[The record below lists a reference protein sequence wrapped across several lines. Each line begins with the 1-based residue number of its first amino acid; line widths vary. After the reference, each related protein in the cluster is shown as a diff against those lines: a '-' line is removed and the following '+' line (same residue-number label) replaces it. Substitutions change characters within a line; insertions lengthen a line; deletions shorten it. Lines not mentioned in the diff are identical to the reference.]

1 MAESSNNPVDALL
14 GLIQSQLLDVNTC
27 IPATIVSY
35 ADGVARVA
43 PTGKKRFADG
53 DALDYP
59 IIPNVR
65 VCWPSFAGGLAG
77 IRGPVREGDPCLLVF
92 SQQAV
97 DGSDDR
103 RMFDL
108 QDAYAVMCNI
118 GTVGKSDSVNDNDM
132 TMYFGPAYI
141 RLTEEGALLINAPA
155 GTTMHTTTL
164 QMNAS
169 GGTTI
174 NTPNTTHTGNVKT
187 DGNTAIDGTT
197 LSKGTITG
205 QGGMG
210 ITGSGGGGATVA
222 ITGTLVHTSGTLSS
236 NGIVLD
242 SHTHS
247 GVQPGPGST
256 GGPQ

>member
-27 IPATIVSY
+27 LPATIVSY
-35 ADGVARVA
+35 ENGIARVS

-65 VCWPSFAGGLAG
+65 ICWPSFSGGMAG
-77 IRGPVREGDPCLLVF
+77 IKGPVKKGDSCLLVF

-108 QDAYAVMCNI
+108 QDAYAIMCNI
-118 GTVGKSDSVNDNDM
+118 GTAGKSDSINNADM

-141 RLTEEGALLINAPA
+141 RLTEGGELMINAP
-155 GTTMHTTTL
+155 
-164 QMNAS
+164 

-174 NTPNTTHTGNVKT
+174 KTPSTHNTGTLTT
-187 DGNTAIDGTT
+187 DGLLTYKDGMTGT
-197 LSKGTITG
+197 GGGAGTNITGTIT
-205 QGGMG
+205 Q
-210 ITGSGGGGATVA
+210 SG
-222 ITGTLVHTSGTLSS
+222 GTLSS
-236 NGIVLD
+236 NGIVLHK
-242 SHTHS
+242 HTHG
-247 GVQPGPGST
+247 GVQT
-256 GGPQ
+256 GGGNTGAPQ

>member
-27 IPATIVSY
+27 LPATIVSY
-35 ADGVARVA
+35 ENGIARVS

-53 DALDYP
+53 DILDYP

-65 VCWPSFAGGLAG
+65 ICWPSFSGGLAG
-77 IRGPVREGDPCLLVF
+77 IKGPVKKGDPCLLVF

-108 QDAYAVMCNI
+108 QDAYAIMCNI
-118 GTVGKSDSVNDNDM
+118 GTVGKSDSANNADM
-132 TMYFGPAYI
+132 TMYFGSAYI
-141 RLTEEGALLINAPA
+141 RLTEGGELMINAP
-155 GTTMHTTTL
+155 
-164 QMNAS
+164 

-174 NTPNTTHTGNVKT
+174 NTPDTTHTGNVKT
-187 DGNTAIDGTT
+187 NGNTAIDGTT

-205 QGGMG
+205 MGGMG
-210 ITGSGGGGATVA
+210 ITGTGGGGATVSV
-222 ITGTLVHTSGTLSS
+222 TGTLVHTSGTLSS
-236 NGIVLD
+236 NGITL
-242 SHTHS
+242 HTHTHG
-247 GVQPGPGST
+247 GVQTGGGST
-256 GGPQ
+256 GVPQ

>member
-27 IPATIVSY
+27 LPATIVSY
-35 ADGVARVA
+35 ADGVARVS

-77 IRGPVREGDPCLLVF
+77 IRGPVKEGDPCLLVF

-108 QDAYAVMCNI
+108 QDAYAIMCNI

-141 RLTEEGALLINAPA
+141 RLTEDGALKINAPG
-155 GTTMHTTTL
+155 GTTLDTTTL

-174 NTPNTTHTGNVKT
+174 DTPSTLNTGTFTT
-187 DGNTAIDGTT
+187 
-197 LSKGTITG
+197 KGLFTYLAGLIG
-205 QGGMG
+205 LG
-210 ITGSGGGGATVA
+210 GSGGGRTRIQGPIDHDGVYDNVGAVVSN
-222 ITGTLVHTSGTLSS
+222 GVTLSTH
-236 NGIVLD
+236 V
-242 SHTHS
+242 HS
-247 GVQPGPGST
+247 GVQSGPSNT
-256 GGPQ
+256 GLPQ

>member
-27 IPATIVSY
+27 LPATIVSY
-35 ADGVARVA
+35 ENGIARVS

-53 DALDYP
+53 DTLDYP

-65 VCWPSFAGGLAG
+65 ICWPSFSGGLAG
-77 IRGPVREGDPCLLVF
+77 IKGPVKKGDPCLLVF

-108 QDAYAVMCNI
+108 QDAYAIMCNI
-118 GTVGKSDSVNDNDM
+118 GTAGKSDSINNADM

-141 RLTEEGALLINAPA
+141 RLTEGGELMINAP
-155 GTTMHTTTL
+155 
-164 QMNAS
+164 

-174 NTPNTTHTGNVKT
+174 KTPSTHNTGTLTT
-187 DGNTAIDGTT
+187 DGLLAYKNGMTGTGGGAGT
-197 LSKGTITG
+197 NITGTIT
-205 QGGMG
+205 Q
-210 ITGSGGGGATVA
+210 SG
-222 ITGTLVHTSGTLSS
+222 GTLSS
-236 NGIVLD
+236 NGIVL
-242 SHTHS
+242 HTHTHG
-247 GVQPGPGST
+247 GVQT
-256 GGPQ
+256 GGGNTGAPQ